1 VTQAPRQIG
10 STVRAATLS
19 NFAEVAQQVGVNAR
33 RLLRDVGLDW
43 GVLGDPDLLLP
54 AEAVATL
61 LESAARESG
70 CQTFGL
76 RMAESRRL
84 SDFGAVS
91 LLIAHQPTLRASL
104 QTVVEYRHLINEVLV
119 MQVEEIGGF
128 FHVRVELVLRGSVP
142 RRQPY
147 ELALGVM
154 FRMLSAVLGPRWRP
168 NSTRFSHAA
177 PDDLSVHRRVFRSEV
192 LFDCEFN
199 EIICWGEDLD
209 RANPAAD
216 PAMAQYA
223 RRFVDGLS
231 DPDRRSAT
239 FEVRKALYLRLPEGG
254 ASIGQVALALGL
266 TVRTLQRRLDAEGAE
281 FSDLL
286 NGVRRELAERHLESA
301 SCSVSEVSRLLG
313 YGQLSSFSRWFL
325 AEFGTSPSAWRREL
339 RSARVS

>member
-1 VTQAPRQIG
+1 MTQAPRQIG
-10 STVRAATLS
+10 STVRAAALS

-33 RLLRDVGLDW
+33 RLLRDAGLDW
-43 GVLGDPDLLLP
+43 GVLGDPDQRLP
-54 AEAVATL
+54 VEVVSSL
-61 LESAARESG
+61 LEAAARESG
-70 CQTFGL
+70 CQSFGL

-104 QTVVEYRHLINEVLV
+104 QTIVEYRHLMNEALV
-119 MQVEEIGGF
+119 MHVEEVDGF
-128 FHVRVELVLRGSVP
+128 FHVREELVLQGAGP
-142 RRQPY
+142 RRQAY
-147 ELALGVM
+147 ELAIGAM

-168 NSTRFSHAA
+168 NGIRFAHAA
-177 PDDLSVHRRVFRSEV
+177 PDDLAVHRRVFRSEV
-192 LFDCEFN
+192 FFDCEFN
-199 EIICWGEDLD
+199 EIVCWGEDLD

-216 PAMAQYA
+216 PALAQYA
-223 RRFVDGLS
+223 RRFVDGLG
-231 DPDRRSAT
+231 DPDRQSMT

-254 ASIGQVALALGL
+254 ASIDQVAQALGL

-286 NGVRRELAERHLESA
+286 NGVRRDLAERHLESA